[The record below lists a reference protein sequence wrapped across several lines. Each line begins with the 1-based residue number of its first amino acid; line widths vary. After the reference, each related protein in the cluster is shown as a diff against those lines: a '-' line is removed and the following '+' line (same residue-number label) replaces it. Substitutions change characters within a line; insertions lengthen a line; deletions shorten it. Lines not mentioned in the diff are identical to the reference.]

1 MLMIEQTTVTKSEWE
16 TVQGIGTIEQDAAM
30 VEVIKT
36 TRNTTINYG
45 KEPYA
50 ARLIANSAE
59 KLD

>member
-1 MLMIEQTTVTKSEWE
+1 MIEQTTATKSEWE

>member
-1 MLMIEQTTVTKSEWE
+1 MIEQTTATESEWE

-30 VEVIKT
+30 LEVIKT

>member
-1 MLMIEQTTVTKSEWE
+1 MIEQTTVTKSEWE

-30 VEVIKT
+30 LEVIKT

>member
-1 MLMIEQTTVTKSEWE
+1 MIEQTTATESEWE

-50 ARLIANSAE
+50 ARLIANSAA

>member
-1 MLMIEQTTVTKSEWE
+1 MIEQTTATEGEWE
-16 TVQGIGTIEQDAAM
+16 TVQSKGTIEQDAAM

-50 ARLIANSAE
+50 ARLIANSAG